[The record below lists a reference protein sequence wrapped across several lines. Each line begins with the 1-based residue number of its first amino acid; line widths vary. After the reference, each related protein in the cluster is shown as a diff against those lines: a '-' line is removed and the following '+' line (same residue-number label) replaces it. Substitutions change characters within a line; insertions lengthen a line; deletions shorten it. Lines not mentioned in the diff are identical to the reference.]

1 MMSHLISKGFLII
14 ACAPKQAHSAPA
26 GPLPAAISVN
36 LAPDA
41 PEDAALVAQNLVD
54 MQQLWDDWHGF
65 APRELKGEQVT
76 SPSKQVLRDTGRQ
89 VQDRIKW
96 I

>member
-1 MMSHLISKGFLII
+1 M
-14 ACAPKQAHSAPA
+14 PNQAHSAPA
-26 GPLPAAISVN
+26 APPAAISVN

-65 APRELKGEQVT
+65 APRELKGEQVSASFQNIFLESNFKGLGIT
-76 SPSKQVLRDTGRQ
+76 
-89 VQDRIKW
+89 
-96 I
+96 